1 MESSKASGSV
11 SYTHLDVYKR
21 QEERAAKAAEREA
34 ERAQKAAEKEAERAA
49 RAAEKQREQAMK
61 TVSSVIGQIGRET
74 SRQLLRGLFG
84 NLRK

>member
-1 MESSKASGSV
+1 
-11 SYTHLDVYKR
+11 
-21 QEERAAKAAEREA
+21 
-34 ERAQKAAEKEAERAA
+34 
-49 RAAEKQREQAMK
+49 MK